1 MSANTNSSVIAD
13 QANAITSG
21 ITTQRDGLSRINNG
35 LDDAVIS
42 TELITAH
49 EQSTCTVSCVM
60 SLVALT

>member
-42 TELITAH
+42 TNTFV
-49 EQSTCTVSCVM
+49 QSRGYRDTFE
-60 SLVALT
+60 